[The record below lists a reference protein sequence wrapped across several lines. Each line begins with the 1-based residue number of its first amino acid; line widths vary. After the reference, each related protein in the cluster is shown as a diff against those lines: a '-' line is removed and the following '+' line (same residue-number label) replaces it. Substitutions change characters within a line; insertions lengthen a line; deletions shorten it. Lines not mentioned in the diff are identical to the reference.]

1 MHVGFK
7 SVELAGDISSCLCG
21 QTEKDVTMEFPFM
34 IQMLGTP
41 CQVSNTKQGKMSF
54 LLVKKKTKITALC
67 LHIGL
72 IV

>member
-7 SVELAGDISSCLCG
+7 SVELAGEISSCLWG

-34 IQMLGTP
+34 MQMLGTP
-41 CQVSNTKQGKMSF
+41 CQVSNIKQGKMSF
-54 LLVKKKTKITALC
+54 LLVKQQKITAFC